1 MTATPRRSA
10 TGKHPTSFRLSQQ
23 ALDLLAALAG
33 DAGLSH
39 TAVVEMALRDLAK
52 ARKVPMPAS
61 TKGVTAKRR
70 KSIQSEALK

>member
-1 MTATPRRSA
+1 MTATPQRPASGNPA

-33 DAGLSH
+33 DTGLSH

-52 ARKVPMPAS
+52 ARKVQPATRQATRGS
-61 TKGVTAKRR
+61 RQRSK
-70 KSIQSEALK
+70 